1 MSNSFVTPWIVA
13 CQALLSMG
21 LFRQESWDGLSFP
34 SPGDLLHPG
43 INPTFPASAGAD
55 SLPLSHQGSLIGI
68 CYLGDWSGKLTFLC
82 FLGITNISMTF
93 IILPWLSQES
103 YFTIW
108 KSLFC
113 FYTSKN
119 TLTISLFCLF

>member
-21 LFRQESWDGLSFP
+21 LFRQEYWDGLSFP

-43 INPTFPASAGAD
+43 INPTSPASAGAD

-82 FLGITNISMTF
+82 FLGITNISMIF
-93 IILPWLSQES
+93 HNIAMVVARILFHNMEES
-103 YFTIW
+103 V
-108 KSLFC
+108 LFL
-113 FYTSKN
+113 YLKKYSYH
-119 TLTISLFCLF
+119 